1 MRSPARVDP
10 LHARGAAMALGS
22 AFLFGVST
30 PYSKILLRQTGPLFL
45 AALLYVGAGLALLVV
60 VLPLQ
65 RRRRANGAAEAAL
78 RVADLP
84 LLAAATLCGAILGP
98 SLMMFGLVRVS
109 AVTGSLLLNL
119 EPPLT
124 ILIAVVWFR
133 EHLGIRQMAAAG
145 LILAGTGLVGFRP
158 GELAS
163 QWPGIA
169 AVAFACLAWAI
180 DTNLNQRLSLR
191 DPVALGG
198 IKGLLGGCSMLAVA
212 LLAGE
217 SLPSPRAIV
226 SGLALGVVAYGAS
239 IVLFFK
245 ALRQLG
251 AARVAAYF
259 ATAPFVGALTA
270 VVVLDETLR
279 GLDLLAMALMAAGL
293 GILLRETHAHEHVH
307 EETEHDH
314 AHTHDEHHDHAH
326 QPGGVVAGRHA
337 HPHRHAPLVHTHPH
351 APDLHHRHRHD

>member
-10 LHARGAAMALGS
+10 LHTRGAVMALGS
-22 AFLFGVST
+22 AILFGVST
-30 PYSKILLRQTGPLFL
+30 PFSKILLRQTGPLFL
-45 AALLYVGAGLALLVV
+45 AALLYVGAGLVLLVV

-65 RRRRANGAAEAAL
+65 RRRRADGAAEAAL
-78 RVADLP
+78 RFADLP
-84 LLAAATLCGAILGP
+84 LLGAATLCGAILGP

-124 ILIAVVWFR
+124 ILLAVVWFR
-133 EHLGIRQMAAAG
+133 EHLGIRQMAAAA
-145 LILAGTGLVGFRP
+145 LILAGTVLVGFRP
-158 GELAS
+158 GDLAS
-163 QWPGIA
+163 QWPGMV

-198 IKGLLGGCSMLAVA
+198 IKGLLGGLSMLAVA

-226 SGLALGVVAYGAS
+226 SGFALGSIAYGAS

-251 AARVAAYF
+251 AARVAVYF

-270 VVVLDETLR
+270 VVVLDDTLR

-307 EETEHDH
+307 DETEHDH
-314 AHTHDEHHDHAH
+314 AHAHDEHHDHAH
-326 QPGGVVAGRHA
+326 PPGVAVAGRHS
-337 HPHRHAPLVHTHPH
+337 HPHRHAPLVHAHPH